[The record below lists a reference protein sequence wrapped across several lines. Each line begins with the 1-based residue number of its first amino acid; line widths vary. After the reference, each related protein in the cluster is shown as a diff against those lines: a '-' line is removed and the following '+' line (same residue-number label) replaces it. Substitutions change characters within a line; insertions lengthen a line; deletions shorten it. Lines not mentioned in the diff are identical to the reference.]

1 MEVSE
6 SPIPLYPVLGNQ
18 KSPVHSL
25 GPASTIALLGFPGQD
40 LTIKVDMKLLQIS
53 FLAASLA
60 LPSFALPTFPITF
73 TDKTAA
79 QDPND
84 VMGDPLNFD
93 ITQLSFTAFNAAT
106 KTFTAKLNFNYGGG
120 QSLSAFTIGSG
131 SVSVGD
137 LLISNGT
144 NRYFVPLVTR
154 GTLDAGDLYSTT
166 AYLTAQSV
174 HGSGSGR
181 PTENVWGS
189 TTGAVRLGN
198 GTVSSVSVGGS
209 GNPNKLEV
217 TLNFV
222 GNDAFITNFANST
235 VSFAAATCANDIIN
249 GVVPANAPIP
259 EPGTW
264 AMLGAGLAAVGLL
277 RRRQA

>member
-1 MEVSE
+1 MK
-6 SPIPLYPVLGNQ
+6 I
-18 KSPVHSL
+18 
-25 GPASTIALLGFPGQD
+25 
-40 LTIKVDMKLLQIS
+40 DMKLLQIS

-73 TDKTAA
+73 TDKTDA

-84 VMGDPLNFD
+84 VIGTPSNFD

-120 QSLSAFTIGSG
+120 QSLSAFNISSG

-137 LLISNGT
+137 LLISNGA

-154 GTLDAGDLYSTT
+154 GVLDAGDLYSATS
-166 AYLTAQSV
+166 YLTAQAV

-181 PTENVWGS
+181 PSENVWGN

-198 GTVSSVSVGGS
+198 GTVSSISVGGS
-209 GNPNKLEV
+209 SDPNKLEV

-222 GNDAFITNFANST
+222 GNDAFINNFANST
-235 VSFAAATCANDIIN
+235 VSFAAATCANDIIT
-249 GVVPANAPIP
+249 GVIPANAPIP

-264 AMLGAGLAAVGLL
+264 AMLGAGLAVLGLL